1 MLQEKS
7 VNSVNYLLSSNSLLK
22 IQIMEINWKNNLQY
36 YKQSKC
42 FKSQKRN
49 LSKTL
54 ELGLFKKLWR
64 STLKYYFLKT
74 H

>member
-42 FKSQKRN
+42 FKSQN
-49 LSKTL
+49 IP
-54 ELGLFKKLWR
+54 F
-64 STLKYYFLKT
+64 
-74 H
+74 